1 MARRGDAAVPMKT
14 RQWTL
19 IFLAGFAAIAVFFC
33 YLLVAPFLKAI
44 VFSAIVAIIFY
55 PLHARVHRWTR
66 NRNVAAAIST
76 SFVVLFMSTASLFLV
91 TSVTRGLRSVYRSL
105 SDPVGAAN
113 SVVIRVS
120 DIIERF
126 VAVASGY
133 LPVSV
138 GDLHDAISAQAE
150 KIISGLL
157 NLMATMLS
165 SIASLAI
172 EGAISLVVLFFLFR
186 DGRSLARRV
195 AVLLPMQRDQVRR
208 LYEHVGRTLNA
219 ILYGVLAIA
228 AIQGTLA
235 GLAFWLLGIT
245 SPVLWGA
252 LTALCALVPVIGTS
266 LVLFPVILILIAG
279 GHWPQGLLLAAWSVG
294 VVQTVD
300 NLLRPYLIGGR
311 ARLSTVFVFFALLG
325 GFEVF
330 GGLGLFIGPFI
341 LATTV
346 ALLTFLREEWKSS
359 EWNANAALPNMVHRV
374 PKRAA
379 R

>member
-1 MARRGDAAVPMKT
+1 MKT